1 MDVELLLGIFPQVL
15 LDGITLGFMYALIA
29 LGYTMVYGVL
39 EFINFAHSEIFIF
52 GAFVGVELLLT
63 FKTAGWLD
71 VLPWVVVLVV
81 VLLAGM
87 AASGLLAVLVERT
100 AYRPLRHA
108 PRLIPLISAIGVSFF
123 PQDTIR
129 LAESLW
135 RNAFNLVYPSMDA
148 LNHRFELTQTID
160 VSMKSLVVI
169 VAALLMLWGLH
180 SLVNRTKVGKAIRA
194 VAEDQAAASLMGI
207 NVNRMISLTFLIGGA
222 MGGGAG
228 VLFGMQ
234 YSLINPYTGF
244 IPGLKA
250 FTAAVLGGI
259 GNIPGAMLGRLLL
272 GILQAFGASY
282 LSLLTGG
289 ALRAEYRDIR
299 GRGPRRHHRGG
310 ARRAPGPRLC
320 RLLRGRRLFLGHLR
334 VAPGQSDLRRKR
346 LPAVAVVVLRLPPG
360 RRRRGRRSR
369 HSPGPARAEAPR
381 RLPGPRDPRLRRRH
395 PRARQQS
402 RQAHQPDQRSQG
414 HHAHRTTAHL
424 LRPAPAGRRD
434 RPELQRDLPALS
446 LRPRAADRRRHR
458 ARQPAAGGLAHRP
471 GLGGD
476 PRGPD
481 GRAGHGRAARAHEA
495 PGLRLRRLLRGGGR
509 RALLGQADLHQPGVL
524 HLHGVHRRA
533 RHDHPGRHGLH
544 PRRDPRRRRRHHS
557 EPPGPQGLFPLAQRA
572 PQRGHHDPRLQP
584 RQPAHPARAG
594 QVRAHDLRPHPRA
607 HDDLPAAGH
616 PARAA
621 PHARAPGAGGALR

>member
-63 FKTAGWLD
+63 FKAAGWLD
-71 VLPWVVVLVV
+71 VLPWIVVLVV

-123 PQDTIR
+123 LQDAIR

-259 GNIPGAMLGRLLL
+259 GNIPGAMLGGLLL
-272 GILQAFGASY
+272 GILEAFGASY

-289 ALRAEYRDIR
+289 AFGAEYKDIL
-299 GRGPRRHHRGG
+299 
-310 ARRAPGPRLC
+310 AFSILI
-320 RLLRGRRLFLGHLR
+320 LILIF
-334 VAPGQSDLRRKR
+334 
-346 LPAVAVVVLRLPPG
+346 
-360 RRRRGRRSR
+360 
-369 HSPGPARAEAPR
+369 
-381 RLPGPRDPRLRRRH
+381 
-395 PRARQQS
+395 
-402 RQAHQPDQRSQG
+402 
-414 HHAHRTTAHL
+414 
-424 LRPAPAGRRD
+424 RPKG
-434 RPELQRDLPALS
+434 
-446 LRPRAADRRRHR
+446 
-458 ARQPAAGGLAHRP
+458 
-471 GLGGD
+471 
-476 PRGPD
+476 
-481 GRAGHGRAARAHEA
+481 
-495 PGLRLRRLLRGGGR
+495 
-509 RALLGQADLHQPGVL
+509 LLGEIV
-524 HLHGVHRRA
+524 RERA
-533 RHDHPGRHGLH
+533 
-544 PRRDPRRRRRHHS
+544 
-557 EPPGPQGLFPLAQRA
+557 
-572 PQRGHHDPRLQP
+572 
-584 RQPAHPARAG
+584 
-594 QVRAHDLRPHPRA
+594 
-607 HDDLPAAGH
+607 
-616 PARAA
+616 
-621 PHARAPGAGGALR
+621 